1 MKYIPKL
8 PSFSLRSP
16 GKSFIKYGLLGI
28 LFYITFLVINLPA
41 EWLAWGV
48 NKYSHG
54 SFTLTQAGGT
64 FWKGRGQLSISQNRT
79 SPVNIGRIE
88 WNIRSFWLLIGQID
102 ITLDLSGDGLHS
114 RSKVIFSPGQTKLN
128 ELRVSI
134 EAIKLGSFY
143 SPAALISPLG
153 LININAK
160 EVSINDKGMQ
170 GQIEVKWSDAGSAL
184 SVVKPLG
191 SYSLIVTGNG
201 KNAKI
206 ALSSS
211 GNSSLN
217 LAGNGS
223 WALANGTINFNGTA
237 TPAKNKPELESL
249 LSLMGRDLGGGK
261 RTLRFNT
268 RIPLTYK

>member
-8 PSFSLRSP
+8 PTFSFRSP

-28 LFYITFLVINLPA
+28 FFYITFLVINLPA
-41 EWLAWGV
+41 EWLAWGI

-54 SFTLTQAGGT
+54 SITLTQAGGT
-64 FWKGRGQLSISQNRT
+64 FWKGRGLLSISQNRT
-79 SPVNIGRIE
+79 SPVNLGRLE
-88 WNIRSFWLLIGQID
+88 WNIHSIWLLIGQVD
-102 ITLDLSGDGLHS
+102 ITLDLSGDGLNGRS
-114 RSKVIFSPGQTKLN
+114 RHTFSPGQTKLN
-128 ELRVSI
+128 ELRISI

-143 SPAALISPLG
+143 SPATLISPLG
-153 LININAK
+153 QININAK

-170 GQIEVKWSDAGSAL
+170 GQIEIKWSDAGSAL
-184 SVVKPLG
+184 SAVKPLG

-206 ALSSS
+206 SLSSS
-211 GNSSLN
+211 SNSSLN
-217 LAGNGS
+217 LAGNGN
-223 WALANGTINFNGTA
+223 WALVNGTVNFNGTA
-237 TPAKNKPELESL
+237 TPTKNKSELESL

-268 RIPLTYK
+268 RIPLSYK